1 MIPDNKCPLKF
12 WVKMKITSI
21 GEYFYPSTPKSKF
34 LSPEGNVHQELSS
47 LVGYGSK
54 VEGEENG
61 CYVPEVPIH
70 HLEGGH
76 LLLD

>member
-1 MIPDNKCPLKF
+1 
-12 WVKMKITSI
+12 MKITSI
-21 GEYFYPSTPKSKF
+21 GEYFYPSTSTPEAKF

-54 VEGEENG
+54 VEREQNG
-61 CYVPEVPIH
+61 CYVSEVPIH